1 MPAYCGQTKLINHRR
16 QDVSIDVR
24 SHGSC
29 LNHYYYRLFEFD
41 RSYELPTWTF
51 YNKCPCNELDAILR
65 RHCVTLPIDLNNP
78 AYRRFIA
85 TTRNFTHHVNRTKS
99 GYKML
104 TISEVMSNTR
114 PKLRKRYLRAYN
126 NLFSG
131 TKNIFDN
138 IAKLETFIKWEK
150 MDTVKVDERKPARLI
165 QHRSYE
171 YLYLLKATM
180 LPLKHMLYEC
190 EEEFM
195 GQSVASIFGSGLD
208 SEGLADAICEH
219 FNHYSDTVALCFD
232 HSKWDGHYSLD
243 LMNVIHPL
251 WISLSNRSSLL
262 RLLLRSQRYNRGQTQ
277 HGLRYRSV
285 GTRASGEWS
294 TSLENSVCNF
304 LLLKTVF
311 PNARVCVNGDDS
323 IVFVRKADY
332 ENCNF
337 TQITEQFR
345 DLGQETKLDAVAFEI
360 EQISFCQCKP
370 VYINGRYRMVRD
382 PIRTISR
389 CSYTGLDVENCLD
402 RYLAGLGLC
411 ELAANPGVPILQEFA
426 LKLIEQSN
434 FASPTTAARQHNL
447 DEFKPSQYCPVTH
460 DNRANF
466 EKAFGFS
473 TAEQIELEKA
483 FSTAKTDQ
491 LFKYIDRY
499 KYFHIDNVDVAV

>member
-1 MPAYCGQTKLINHRR
+1 MINHKR
-16 QDVSIDVR
+16 QDVSVDVR

-29 LNHYYYRLFEFD
+29 KNHFYYKLFDID

-65 RHCVTLPIDLNNP
+65 RHCVTLPINRNNP
-78 AYRRFIA
+78 VYRRFIA
-85 TTRNFTHHVNRTKS
+85 ITKDFAEHINKTKS

-104 TISEVMSNTR
+104 TISEVMMNTR
-114 PKLRKRYLRAYN
+114 QKLRKRYRKAYD
-126 NLFSG
+126 NLFLG

-150 MDTVKVDERKPARLI
+150 MDTVKVEERKPARLI

-208 SEGLADAICEH
+208 SEGLADVIREH
-219 FNHYSDTVALCFD
+219 FDHFSDTIALCFD

-243 LMNVIHPL
+243 LMDVIHPL
-251 WISLSNRSSLL
+251 WIKLSDRSSLL

-277 HGLRYRSV
+277 HGLKYRSV

-311 PNARVCVNGDDS
+311 PNSRVCVNGDDS
-323 IVFVRKADY
+323 IVFVRREVY
-332 ENCNF
+332 EKCDF
-337 TQITEQFR
+337 TQITEYFR

-370 VYINGRYRMVRD
+370 ICINGKYRMVRD

-389 CSYTGLDVENCLD
+389 SSYTGLNVENCLD

-426 LKLIEQSN
+426 LKLIERSN

-447 DEFKPSQYCPVTH
+447 IDPKPSQYRPVTQE
-460 DNRANF
+460 NRANF

-473 TAEQIELEKA
+473 SAEQIELEQV
-483 FSTAKTDQ
+483 FSTAKTSR
-491 LFKYIDRY
+491 LFEYIDRY
-499 KYFHIDNVDVAV
+499 KYFHIDAADVAV